1 MVQVVDRIGAL
12 LATFT
17 RDHATRSLTEIAD
30 EAGLNKSSAYR
41 LLVSL
46 EAIGL
51 TERRG
56 TSWRLG
62 PQLVHLAN
70 VRLGQMALRRAA
82 AARLPPLCETF
93 RASGALSIPDEHDMV
108 YLDRYDSP
116 EPFAARARLGAR
128 WPLWAGASGQAV
140 LSRLAPE
147 ARAVRL
153 ESPEWAAQD
162 DERRSAVLA
171 ELEAAAQRGYA
182 IDRGDFIDGVAGVAA
197 PVCDVDGRPAAAV
210 ALIVAPSRIAAGE
223 DARMGAALRAL
234 ADELVP
240 EVADVVGLTR

>member
-1 MVQVVDRIGAL
+1 MVQVVDRIGSL

-17 RDHATRSLTEIAD
+17 REQGTRSLTEIAD

-62 PQLVHLAN
+62 PRLVSLAN

-82 AARLPPLCETF
+82 AARLPPLCDAF
-93 RASGALSIPDEHDMV
+93 RASAALSIPDEHDMV
-108 YLDRYDSP
+108 YLDRYESP

-128 WPLWAGASGQAV
+128 WPIWAGASGQAV
-140 LSRLAPE
+140 LSRLTPRE
-147 ARAVRL
+147 RDARLDHADWHALTEQQR
-153 ESPEWAAQD
+153 AD
-162 DERRSAVLA
+162 ILA
-171 ELEAAAQRGYA
+171 DIATASERGYA
-182 IDRGDFIDGVAGVAA
+182 IDRGAFIDGVAGVAA
-197 PVCDVDGRPAAAV
+197 PVCDHDGRPAAAV

-223 DARMGAALRAL
+223 DQRMGPELRTLAAELRPA
-234 ADELVP
+234 VN
-240 EVADVVGLTR
+240 DVVGLTR